1 MATIE
6 YEVHPLFAVPYFM
19 ADIGSAISDTQ
30 IDYIKNLKVIRDHD
44 NMISENLYILQDSKL
59 ANINTAVQDVLDVY
73 ANEVMGI
80 KQKLYVT
87 QSWSL
92 INSPNARMQGHPR
105 SNSIISGWMYYC
117 GLPDPVSNVVFERHN
132 SYQQLELIPQVE
144 KRNVYNTLA
153 NSVTP
158 EKNKIILFPSGLQ
171 HRVEVNK
178 TGEPRYSIAFNCFI
192 KGRLGNYRDV
202 SELSLD

>member
-1 MATIE
+1 MATID

-19 ADIGSAISDTQ
+19 ADIGASISETQ

-44 NMISENLYILQDSKL
+44 NMISENLYILQDPKL
-59 ANINTAVQDVLDVY
+59 ASINTAVQDVLEVY
-73 ANEVMGI
+73 ASEVMGI
-80 KQKLYVT
+80 KQELYVT

-92 INSPNARMQGHPR
+92 INSPNARMHGHPR

-132 SYQQLELIPQVE
+132 SYQQLELIPKVD
-144 KRNVYNTLA
+144 KRNIYNTLA
-153 NSVTP
+153 NSVKP

-171 HRVEVNK
+171 HRVEVNS

-192 KGRLGNYRDV
+192 KGRLGNYRDI
-202 SELSLD
+202 SELLIE